1 MNNKILFLALAIFP
15 FSTFAAEAPQR
26 MVSVSGECNHM
37 VTPDRG
43 AITLTVEFQNMD
55 LSKATQEAAESYEKV
70 SAAVKKLNLKDANLQ
85 TSEYSVNQIFAWENS
100 KQVNKGFKA
109 RMGLRVAT
117 SDISKIGEVIAIAS
131 KEKVKSVGSL
141 ETYMSEAKQLKEEI
155 ACLEEASQNARL
167 KAEKLATALNAK
179 LGSVL
184 TVSESGRSMP
194 YWPRPMYDRVMAKS
208 ELMAQGA
215 APAPEVQAGQ
225 QNLTLNIQVSFNL
238 Q

>member
-1 MNNKILFLALAIFP
+1 
-15 FSTFAAEAPQR
+15 
-26 MVSVSGECNHM
+26 M

-43 AITLTVEFQNMD
+43 AITLTIEFQNMD
-55 LSKATQEAAESYEKV
+55 LGKATQEAASSYEKV
-70 SAAVKKLNLKDANLQ
+70 SAAVKKLDLKNANLQ
-85 TSEYSVNQIFAWENS
+85 TSEYSVNQVIEWENS

-131 KEKVKSVGSL
+131 KEKVKDVGSL
-141 ETYMSEAKQLKEEI
+141 ETYMSEEKQLKEEV

-167 KAEKLATALNAK
+167 KAEKLATALQAK
-179 LGSVL
+179 LGNVL

-194 YWPRPMYDRVMAKS
+194 YWPRPMMYGRAMAKS
-208 ELMAQGA
+208 DMMMSQA
-215 APAPEVQAGQ
+215 AAPEVQAGQ
-225 QNLTLNIQVSFNL
+225 QNLTLNIQVSFLL